1 VAAAELSN
9 FVSAGSTPKS
19 AFAAVAEF
27 GVFGDLA
34 SVRVESIA
42 VEGMVRV
49 KRRKVERWRCSGDRA
64 SCGSGV
70 SGGCIGAGLC
80 KGQEAGPSGLEFRSV
95 FATAIAGGTGAAGVG
110 CRWRT
115 GR

>member
-1 VAAAELSN
+1 VAAAESSN
-9 FVSAGSTPKS
+9 FVGAGSTPKS

-27 GVFGDLA
+27 GAFGDLS

-49 KRRKVERWRCSGDRA
+49 KRRKVQRGRCSGHRA

-70 SGGCIGAGLC
+70 STGCIGAGLC
-80 KGQEAGPSGLEFRSV
+80 KGQEAGPSGLGLRLV
-95 FATAIAGGTGAAGVG
+95 FATAIAGGTGAVGVG